1 MKTYEPAQIRNV
13 GLYGH
18 QGAGK
23 TTIGEAICFL
33 GKSSTRLCSVAEGNS
48 NLDFEAEEIRR
59 QSTISTSVG
68 YGEWKKHLINV
79 IDNPGDTN
87 FWAESV
93 LSLVAADLGVI
104 AVSAVDGV
112 QVGTDKAYKLL
123 SEAGIPRVVFVS
135 KMDKERADFD
145 KTLSQLNDSFGVAVV
160 PLAIPI
166 GAEDGF
172 SGVVDLLAQKAVTW
186 SDSGEATVGDVPDDM
201 ADTVARLREPL
212 IEKLAEQ
219 DDDLMEK
226 YFAEEDLSPED
237 LKKAMTIGMKT
248 GDVVPVIAGNGAQAN
263 GVDVLLDLVT
273 TYGPSPLDR
282 KTFKLASGESET
294 EIEPVTD
301 GSFLGYVFKTIVDVQ
316 TGRIT
321 LIRVISGS
329 LNPDGNFNNQNT
341 GNQERFGQIFK
352 MLGKKQN
359 GASQAVTGDI
369 VAMVKLKETR
379 TGHTVAA
386 EKSQGQLVTAP
397 VPDRCMVLAVKPK
410 SQGDEDKVSSAVQK
424 IIDEDIGMALA
435 RDEEAKDLLL
445 EGLGQIHIEI
455 AVEKMKRKYGV
466 EVAIKPRRVPY
477 RETIRGSANK
487 VEGKHKKQTGGHG
500 QFGVCFIDLEALPRG
515 SGFEFEDK
523 IFGGSIPKQY
533 IPSVEKGVRDAMAKG
548 IVSGYPAVDFK
559 VRLID
564 GKYHDVDSD
573 NRSFELAGSR
583 AFKEAFKQ
591 CKPIILEP
599 IMNMTIMI
607 PEDNLGDIMGDVSA
621 RRGRVQ
627 GMEAAG
633 GMQVVKAQVPMAE
646 VLTYASDL
654 RSMTSD
660 RGSFSMELAAYEE
673 MPNNLAEKLIQEA
686 QLEEDDE

>member
-48 NLDFEAEEIRR
+48 NFDFEAEEVRR
-59 QSTISTSVG
+59 QSTISTTVG

-79 IDNPGDTN
+79 VDNPGDTN

-112 QVGTDKAYKLL
+112 QVGTEKAYKLL
-123 SEAGIPRVVFVS
+123 SEAGIPRVIFIS

-145 KTLSQLNDSFGVAVV
+145 KTLAQLNDAFGVAVV

-166 GAEDGF
+166 GAENGF

-186 SDSGEATVGDVPDDM
+186 SGPGEATLGDVPADM

-219 DDDLMEK
+219 DDELMEK

-248 GDVVPVIAGNGAQAN
+248 GDVVPVIAGNGVATS
-263 GVDVLLDLVT
+263 GVDVLLDLLT
-273 TYGPSPLDR
+273 SYGPTPLDR
-282 KTFKLASGESET
+282 KTFKLSKGESE
-294 EIEPVTD
+294 EKVEPVGD

-316 TGRIT
+316 TGKIT

-329 LNPDGNFNNQNT
+329 LNPDTNFANQDT

-352 MLGKKQN
+352 LLGKKQT
-359 GASQAVTGDI
+359 GTAQAVTGDI

-386 EKSQGQLVTAP
+386 DKSTGKLVTAAL
-397 VPDRCMVLAVKPK
+397 PDKCMVLAVKPK

-424 IIDEDIGMALA
+424 IIDEDIGLALA
-435 RDEEAKDLLL
+435 RDDEAKDLLL

-466 EVAIKPRRVPY
+466 EVLIKPRRVPY

-500 QFGVCFIDLEALPRG
+500 QFAVCFIDLEALPRG
-515 SGFEFEDK
+515 SGFVFEDK

-533 IPSVEKGVRDAMAKG
+533 IPSVEKGVRDAMTKG

-583 AFKEAFKQ
+583 AFKEAFKM
-591 CKPIILEP
+591 CKPVILEP
-599 IMNMTIMI
+599 IMNMTVMI
-607 PEDNLGDIMGDVSA
+607 PEDNLGDIMGDVSS

-633 GMQVVKAQVPMAE
+633 GQQVVKAKVPMAE

-660 RGSFSMELAAYEE
+660 RGSFTMELASYEE
-673 MPNNLAEKLIQEA
+673 MPANLTEKLIQEA
-686 QLEEDDE
+686 QLDDDDE